1 MFLYTRHFLPLVLV
15 TACFLPSTTTPAA
28 EIPAKERIVIL
39 FSIDGFPAWMW
50 QDPALPMPN
59 LQRLAREG
67 AIAEGMTVSNPSITW
82 INHTTLITGVSPRK
96 HGVLY
101 NGLLVRSGEDLPPR
115 VEPWRDRKE
124 MVFAPTLYD
133 ATTRAGLTSAEV
145 DWVAVTNPETI
156 TWSFPELPQANQEIP
171 RELIAAGVLNED
183 QLAWFKNTNSA
194 WRDMIWTKAAC
205 HLVQNKRPNLLLF
218 HLLNTDAINHG
229 VGPGSYASFTAYAYA
244 DRLLGD
250 LLASIEA
257 AGLKDKATLLITTD
271 HGFKKVKKVI
281 LPNVALREAG
291 LVRVSGAKVTSCD
304 AYVMAQGGM
313 AMVYVTDPAKREELL
328 PKLRELCEK
337 LEGVEKVHDGTEG
350 PKFGMPTPKENQGMG
365 DLILFAKAGYAF
377 QAPVD
382 KPNAIE
388 VSTSYLGTHG
398 YPNSDPE
405 LDGVFIASG
414 FGIAKGAKLGRITNL
429 DVAPTLA
436 NLLNVELSDVEGRV
450 LDEILAK

>member
-1 MFLYTRHFLPLVLV
+1 MPTCSRFLPLVLLV
-15 TACFLPSTTTPAA
+15 ASCLTLSSALAVDL
-28 EIPAKERIVIL
+28 PAKERIVIL

-50 QDPALPMPN
+50 KDPALPMPN

-67 AIAEGMTVSNPSITW
+67 AVAEGMTVSNPSITW

-101 NGLLVRSGEDLPPR
+101 NGLLVRSGEDLPPH

-145 DWVAVTNPETI
+145 DWVAVTNPGTI
-156 TWSFPELPQANQEIP
+156 TWAFPELPQADQEIP
-171 RELIAAGVLNED
+171 GELVAADVLTQE
-183 QLAWFKNTNSA
+183 QLGWFKTKNSA

-205 HLVQNKRPNLLLF
+205 HLVEKKKPNLLLF

-229 VGPGSYASFTAYAYA
+229 VGPGTYASYTAYAYA

-257 AGLKDKATLLITTD
+257 AGLKEKATIVITTD
-271 HGFKKVKKVI
+271 HGFKKVKKVV

-291 LVRVSGAKVTSCD
+291 LLKVSGAKVTSCN
-304 AYVMAQGGM
+304 AYAMAQGGM

-328 PKLRELCEK
+328 PQLRKMCAE
-337 LEGVEKVHDGTEG
+337 LEGVASVHDGNEG

-365 DLILFAKAGYAF
+365 DLILFAKASYAF
-377 QAPVD
+377 QAGAD
-382 KPNAIE
+382 KPQPVEATTN
-388 VSTSYLGTHG
+388 YLGTHG

-414 FGIAKGAKLGRITNL
+414 YGIKPGAQLGRMTNL

-436 NLLNVELSDVEGRV
+436 KLLQVDLPNVEGRV